1 MAKVRIA
8 GTSKTVVAEGGH
20 DLLQALQA
28 AGHPISTS
36 CGGRASCGLCRL
48 TVVRGKELLTPL
60 RDEEVHHLGNVARVI
75 GARLACQARICGEG
89 ELEVSVPVVD
99 SVELRKR
106 LKAERAA
113 RAKRQQRASPSEIA
127 ATRAAEPERRAEQKI
142 EWRPRK
148 LAAGAAPGAPTDGAG
163 GGSVGPGQPSGGPGR
178 QTGGQRGGSEGGQR
192 GGSEGGR
199 RGRFGQGQK

>member
-113 RAKRQQRASPSEIA
+113 RAKSQQRASPGEIA
-127 ATRAAEPERRAEQKI
+127 ATRGAEPERRAEQKI

-148 LAAGAAPGAPTDGAG
+148 LAAGTGSDAPADGAG
-163 GGSVGPGQPSGGPGR
+163 GGSVGSAQPSGGPGR
-178 QTGGQRGGSEGGQR
+178 PPGGPKGEQGRV
-192 GGSEGGR
+192 R

>member
-148 LAAGAAPGAPTDGAG
+148 LAAGTGSDAPADGAG
-163 GGSVGPGQPSGGPGR
+163 GGSVGSAQPSGGPGR
-178 QTGGQRGGSEGGQR
+178 PTGGPKGEQGRV
-192 GGSEGGR
+192 R